1 MRLILASAAC
11 PRLKSKKYGGFIA
24 HPILPVRVFGKFF
37 RGLRLP
43 QTPIYNQDMP
53 IYEYTCKS
61 CKKQFEK
68 LVKTMGSSAG
78 VKCPECGSG
87 ETVRNLSVF
96 AVASESKPS
105 SYEPGMCGRCGGPG
119 PCGMN

>member
-1 MRLILASAAC
+1 
-11 PRLKSKKYGGFIA
+11 
-24 HPILPVRVFGKFF
+24 
-37 RGLRLP
+37 
-43 QTPIYNQDMP
+43 MP

-61 CKKQFEK
+61 CNNQFEK
-68 LVKTMGSSAG
+68 LAKSMNSDEK

-87 ETVRNLSVF
+87 QTARNLSVF

-105 SYEPGMCGRCGGPG
+105 SPAPGMCGRCGGPG